1 MADGKRDEREDNAS
15 MSAGIDARTE
25 GAGQDE
31 GRATRPDDA
40 TSPER
45 GAAERVEEA
54 ARKAEADVKEG
65 LAKAVEFERA
75 DIAETRQEWHDQ
87 LRNDKEQLAADVAR
101 DKEKLREAVEEAR
114 YPGQLAEAAEAKLVH
129 AADDAREAL
138 HAAEHPSEIVADAKR
153 AVAEKKHALD
163 ETAATIAA
171 EFTSPVDKKRLPVV
185 LRAFGVLLI
194 VGSGAAL
201 PGIAKS
207 IYHAVALFGS
217 GGMTGEGTSTIVVN
231 FLHLAVLVALAITFI
246 VFGVRLIRNQ
256 RRWAALMSYALYVL
270 IVAGGLCSIMLDG
283 ISYDL
288 IFYLVVLI
296 ITIALQSYLDPTLLE
311 ERRAHRKAREA
322 EERKEG
328 EAGTLGR
335 DPSGKGYITLNF
347 FNLFWIFVVASILG
361 LFMEEIVHFLFVVP
375 GQWQDRAGL
384 LFGPFSPIYGCGAVL
399 MTLFLNRFHKSN
411 WLIIFLVA
419 AVIGGAFEALTSL
432 FMQYAF
438 GAVAW
443 DYSNMPGS
451 LFGGRTSLP
460 FMGCWG
466 LLGVVWIKLLLPF
479 MLRVVN
485 FIPWNWRYV
494 LTTVAAC
501 FILVDA
507 VMTLQSLDCWYERL
521 SGDPVDTPIQQFYD
535 HEFNDAYMADRF
547 QSMTIVPSDAV
558 RG

>member
-1 MADGKRDEREDNAS
+1 MGEEKRDERAKTPKPAE
-15 MSAGIDARTE
+15 
-25 GAGQDE
+25 
-31 GRATRPDDA
+31 
-40 TSPER
+40 
-45 GAAERVEEA
+45 AERRDGGHGRDDGRLRDIEHRVEG
-54 ARKAEADVKEG
+54 G
-65 LAKAVEFERA
+65 LKKAVEYERA
-75 DIAETRQEWHDQ
+75 DIAETGREWRDQ
-87 LRNDKEQLAADVAR
+87 LHNDGAELAADLER
-101 DKEKLREAVEEAR
+101 DKEKLRQVADDVRHPER
-114 YPGQLAEAAEAKLVH
+114 IAEAAEEKLAHVADETLEVAH
-129 AADDAREAL
+129 AV
-138 HAAEHPSEIVADAKR
+138 EHPSVIVADAKQV
-153 AVAEKKHALD
+153 VAEKKHALD
-163 ETAATIAA
+163 ATAATIAA
-171 EFTSPVDKKRLPVV
+171 EFTSPADEKRLPVV
-185 LRAFGVLLI
+185 LRVFGVLLI

-207 IYHAVALFGS
+207 IYHAIALFGS

-288 IFYLVVLI
+288 IFYLVALI

-535 HEFNDAYMADRF
+535 HEFNDTYMADRF
-547 QSMTIVPSDAV
+547 QSMTIHPSDAV
-558 RG
+558 RGK

>member
-1 MADGKRDEREDNAS
+1 MTRHEHTHQNDPTPSSSGEERLEHL
-15 MSAGIDARTE
+15 
-25 GAGQDE
+25 GQD
-31 GRATRPDDA
+31 AKSMA
-40 TSPER
+40 
-45 GAAERVEEA
+45 
-54 ARKAEADVKEG
+54 
-65 LAKAVEFERA
+65 AKAKEELKRAVDFEKA
-75 DIAETRQEWHDQ
+75 DLQETRQEWHDQ
-87 LRNDKEQLAADVAR
+87 LHNDAAEFKADVAR
-101 DKEKLREAVEEAR
+101 DKEKLREAVDEVR
-114 YPGQLAEAAEAKLVH
+114 HPDQIAEAVEAKLEH
-129 AADDAREAL
+129 AADETVAAV
-138 HAAEHPSEIVADAKR
+138 HAVEHPNEIVADVKR
-153 AVAEKKHALD
+153 GIADKKQAFD
-163 ETAATIAA
+163 ETTATIAA

-185 LRAFGVLLI
+185 LRIFGVLLI

-207 IYHAVALFGS
+207 IYQAVTLFAS
-217 GGMTGEGTSTIVVN
+217 GGMHGEGTSTIVVT
-231 FLHLAVLVALAITFI
+231 FVHLAVLVALAITFI
-246 VFGVRLIRNQ
+246 VFGVRMFQNK
-256 RRWAALMSYALYVL
+256 RRWAALISYGLYVL
-270 IVAGGLCSIMLDG
+270 IILGGLCSIMLEG
-283 ISYDL
+283 MSIDL
-288 IFYLVVLI
+288 VFYLVVLVV
-296 ITIALQSYLDPTLLE
+296 TIALQSYLDPSLLE
-311 ERRAHRKAREA
+311 ERRRHRQEREA
-322 EERKEG
+322 EEHKEG

-399 MTLFLNRFHKSN
+399 MTIFLNRFHKSN
-411 WLIIFLVA
+411 FVIIFLVA
-419 AVIGGAFEALTSL
+419 AVIGGGFEALTSL

-451 LFGGRTSLP
+451 LFGGRTCLP
-460 FMGCWG
+460 FMACWG

-479 MLRVVN
+479 MLRLVN
-485 FIPWNWRYV
+485 LIPWNWRYV

-535 HEFNDAYMADRF
+535 HEFNDTYMADRF
-547 QSMTIVPSDAV
+547 QSMTIHPADAV
-558 RG
+558 RGK

>member
-1 MADGKRDEREDNAS
+1 MTHREKHTPKS
-15 MSAGIDARTE
+15 TE
-25 GAGQDE
+25 PTPE
-31 GRATRPDDA
+31 ATGHA
-40 TSPER
+40 
-45 GAAERVEEA
+45 AAESPLEKAEHLAKEAADKVEE
-54 ARKAEADVKEG
+54 G
-65 LAKAVEFERA
+65 LKDAVEFERA

-87 LRNDKEQLAADVAR
+87 LHNDAAELKADVAR
-101 DKEKLREAVEEAR
+101 DKEKLHEAVDEVRHPEQIAEAVE
-114 YPGQLAEAAEAKLVH
+114 AKLEH
-129 AADDAREAL
+129 AADETVAAV
-138 HAAEHPSEIVADAKR
+138 HAVEHPSEIVADVKR
-153 AVAEKKHALD
+153 GIADKKQAFD
-163 ETAATIAA
+163 ETTATIAA

-185 LRAFGVLLI
+185 LRIFGVLLI

-207 IYHAVALFGS
+207 IYQAVTMFAS
-217 GGMTGEGTSTIVVN
+217 GGMHGEGTSTIVVT
-231 FLHLAVLVALAITFI
+231 FVHLAVLVALAITFI
-246 VFGVRLIRNQ
+246 VFGVRMFQNK
-256 RRWAALMSYALYVL
+256 RRWAALISYGLYVL
-270 IVAGGLCSIMLDG
+270 IILGALCSIMLEG
-283 ISYDL
+283 MSIDL
-288 IFYLVVLI
+288 VFYLVVLI
-296 ITIALQSYLDPTLLE
+296 VTIALQSYLDPSLLE
-311 ERRAHRKAREA
+311 ERRRHRQEREA
-322 EERKEG
+322 EEHKEG
-328 EAGTLGR
+328 EEGTLGR

-347 FNLFWIFVVASILG
+347 FNLFWIFVVASVLG

-399 MTLFLNRFHKSN
+399 MTIFLNRFHKSN
-411 WLIIFLVA
+411 FVIIFLVA

-451 LFGGRTSLP
+451 LFGGRTCLP
-460 FMGCWG
+460 FMACWG

-479 MLRVVN
+479 MLRLVN

-535 HEFNDAYMADRF
+535 HEFNDTYMADRF
-547 QSMTIVPSDAV
+547 QSMTIHPADAV
-558 RG
+558 RGK